1 MRLVVA
7 DCSVDYSGRLSA
19 HLPPARRLLVVKS
32 DGTVI
37 VHGDRGHKALNWM
50 SPPCTIL
57 ERPDAWTVTGAR
69 GERLEIA
76 ISAIHLDTTLDLG
89 AEPGL
94 RKVGSETEL
103 QWLLAQSPDAIGPG
117 LRLVAR
123 EFPTDLG
130 PIDLLLRDESGA
142 AIAVEVKRVGELGA
156 VEQLS
161 RYLER
166 LDHDPTLAPVRG
178 IIVAQT
184 IKPQT
189 RVLAKAR
196 GIECVEVDFDRLAG
210 RVVRDPTLF

>member
-1 MRLVVA
+1 VRLIIA
-7 DCSVDYSGRLSA
+7 DCSVDYSGRLAA
-19 HLPPARRLLVVKS
+19 HLPTARRLIVVKA

-37 VHGDRGHKALNWM
+37 IHGDRGHKALNWM

-57 ERPDAWTVTGAR
+57 ERADGWTVTDAK

-76 ISAIHLDTTLDLG
+76 IEAKHLDTTEELG

-94 RKVGSETEL
+94 QKSGSETEL
-103 QWLLAQSPDAIGPG
+103 QWLLAQAPHEIGPG
-117 LRLVAR
+117 FRLVAR

-130 PIDLLLRDESGA
+130 PVDLLLRDEAGA
-142 AIAVEVKRVGELGA
+142 TIAVEIKRVGELAA

-166 LDHDPTLAPVRG
+166 LNRDPTLAPVRG
-178 IIVAQT
+178 VIAAQT

-189 RVLAKAR
+189 RVLAGSR
-196 GIECVEVDFDRLAG
+196 GIDCVEIDFDRLAG
-210 RVVRDPTLF
+210 RVIRDPTLF

>member
-19 HLPPARRLLVVKS
+19 HLPPARRLLVVKA

-57 ERPDAWTVTGAR
+57 ERPDAWTVTGAH
-69 GERLEIA
+69 GERLDIT
-76 ISAIHLDTTLDLG
+76 ITAIHLDTTIDLG

-94 RKVGSETEL
+94 RKTGSETDL
-103 QWLLAQSPDAIGPG
+103 QWLLAQSPDAIAPG

-130 PIDLLLRDESGA
+130 PVDLLLRDSDGA
-142 AIAVEVKRVGELGA
+142 TVAVEVKRVGELAA

-166 LDHDPTLAPVRG
+166 LNRDASLAPVRG
-178 IIVAQT
+178 MLVAQT

-189 RVLAKAR
+189 RVLAEAR
-196 GIECVEVDFDRLAG
+196 GIGWVEVDFDRLAG

>member
-7 DCSVDYSGRLSA
+7 DCSVDYSGRLAA
-19 HLPPARRLLVVKS
+19 HLPPARRLLVVKA

-69 GERLEIA
+69 GERLEIV
-76 ISAIHLDTTLDLG
+76 ITAIHLDTTLDLG

-94 RKVGSETEL
+94 RKMGSETEL

-130 PIDLLLRDESGA
+130 PVDLLLRDEAGA
-142 AIAVEVKRVGELGA
+142 AVAVEVKRVGELAA

>member
-7 DCSVDYSGRLSA
+7 DCSVDYTGRLSA

-57 ERPDAWTVTGAR
+57 ERPDGWTVTGAR
-69 GERLEIA
+69 GEKLEIA
-76 ISAIHLDTTLDLG
+76 ITAIHHDTTLDLG
-89 AEPGL
+89 IEPGL
-94 RKVGSETEL
+94 RKVGSETDL
-103 QWLLAQSPDAIGPG
+103 QWLLAQSPDAIAPG

-123 EFPTDLG
+123 EFPTDVG
-130 PIDLLLRDESGA
+130 PVDLLLRDASGA
-142 AIAVEVKRVGELGA
+142 ALAVEVKRVGELAA

-166 LDHDPTLAPVRG
+166 LNLDPTLAPVRG
-178 IIVAQT
+178 VIVAQT
-184 IKPQT
+184 IRPQT
-189 RVLAKAR
+189 RVLAQAR
-196 GIECVEVDFDRLAG
+196 GIGCVEVDFDRLAG

>member
-7 DCSVDYSGRLSA
+7 DCSVDYTGRLSA
-19 HLPPARRLLVVKS
+19 HLPPARRLLIVKA

-37 VHGDRGHKALNWM
+37 VHADGGHKALNWM

-57 ERPDAWTVTGAR
+57 ERADSWTVTGAK
-69 GERLEIA
+69 GEQLQIA
-76 ISAIHLDTTLDLG
+76 ITAIHLDTTVDLG
-89 AEPGL
+89 LEPGL
-94 RKVGSETEL
+94 RKTGSETEL
-103 QWLLAQSPDAIGPG
+103 QWLLAQSPDSIAPG

-130 PIDLLLRDESGA
+130 PVDLLLRDGDDA
-142 AIAVEVKRVGELGA
+142 TVAVEVKRIGELAA

-166 LDHDPTLAPVRG
+166 LNRDSSLAPVRG
-178 IIVAQT
+178 MLVAQV

-189 RVLAKAR
+189 RVLAEAR
-196 GIECVEVDFDRLAG
+196 GIGWVEVDFDSLAG
-210 RVVRDPTLF
+210 RVIRDPTLF

>member
-1 MRLVVA
+1 VRLVVA
-7 DCSVDYSGRLSA
+7 DCSVDYTGRLSA
-19 HLPPARRLLVVKS
+19 HLPPARRLLVVKA

-57 ERPDAWTVTGAR
+57 ERTEGWTVTGSK
-69 GERLEIA
+69 GERLEIS
-76 ISAIHLDTTLDLG
+76 INAIHLDTSVDLG
-89 AEPGL
+89 SEPGL
-94 RKVGSETEL
+94 RKTGSETDL
-103 QWLLAQSPDAIGPG
+103 QWLLAQSPDAIAPG

-130 PIDLLLRDESGA
+130 PVDLLLRDADGA
-142 AIAVEVKRVGELGA
+142 TIAVEVKRVGELAA

-166 LDHDPTLAPVRG
+166 LNRDASLSPVRG
-178 IIVAQT
+178 LLVAQT

-189 RVLAKAR
+189 RVLAEAR
-196 GIECVEVDFDRLAG
+196 GIGCVEVDFDRLAG

>member
-1 MRLVVA
+1 VRLVVA

-19 HLPPARRLLVVKS
+19 HLPHARRLLVVKA

-57 ERPDAWTVTGAR
+57 ERPDAWTVTGAK

-94 RKVGSETEL
+94 RKTGSETDL
-103 QWLLAQSPDAIGPG
+103 QWLLAQSPDAIAPG

-130 PIDLLLRDESGA
+130 PVDLLLRDA
-142 AIAVEVKRVGELGA
+142 AGQTVAVEVKRVGELAA

-161 RYLER
+161 RYMER
-166 LDHDPTLAPVRG
+166 LNRDASLAPVRG
-178 IIVAQT
+178 MLVAQT

-189 RVLAKAR
+189 RVLAEAR
-196 GIECVEVDFDRLAG
+196 GIGWVEVDFDRLAG
-210 RVVRDPTLF
+210 NVVRDPTLF

>member
-7 DCSVDYSGRLSA
+7 DCSVDYTGRLSA

-57 ERPDAWTVTGAR
+57 ERTDGWTVGGAR
-69 GERLEIA
+69 GERLEIS
-76 ISAIHLDTTLDLG
+76 ITEIHLDTTLDLG
-89 AEPGL
+89 TEPGL
-94 RKVGSETEL
+94 RKVGSETDL

-130 PIDLLLRDESGA
+130 PVDLLLRDASGA
-142 AIAVEVKRVGELGA
+142 ALAVEVKRVGELAA

-166 LDHDPTLAPVRG
+166 LNRDASLAPVRG
-178 IIVAQT
+178 VIVAQT

-189 RVLAKAR
+189 RVLAQSR
-196 GIECVEVDFDRLAG
+196 GIDCVEVDFDRLAG

>member
-7 DCSVDYSGRLSA
+7 DCSVDYTGRLSA
-19 HLPPARRLLVVKS
+19 HLPPARRLLVVKA

-57 ERPDAWTVTGAR
+57 ERPEGWTVTGAKS
-69 GERLEIA
+69 ERLEIA
-76 ISAIHLDTTLDLG
+76 ITAKHLDTTLDLG

-94 RKVGSETEL
+94 QKTGRETEL
-103 QWLLAQSPDAIGPG
+103 QWLLARSPDAIEPG

-130 PIDLLLRDESGA
+130 PIDLLLRDARGGA
-142 AIAVEVKRVGELGA
+142 LAVEVKRVGELAA

-166 LDHDPTLAPVRG
+166 LNQDPSLAPVRG
-178 IIVAQT
+178 ALVAQT

-189 RVLAKAR
+189 RVLARAR
-196 GIECVEVDFDRLAG
+196 GVECVEVDFDTLAG
-210 RVVRDPTLF
+210 RVARDPTLF

>member
-1 MRLVVA
+1 MRLVVV
-7 DCSVDYSGRLSA
+7 DCSIQYTGRLTA
-19 HLPPARRLLVVKS
+19 HLPPARRLLVVKA

-69 GERLEIA
+69 GERLEIT
-76 ISAIHLDTTLDLG
+76 ITEIHLDTTLDLG
-89 AEPGL
+89 PEPGL
-94 RKVGSETEL
+94 RKVGGETDL
-103 QWLLAQSPDAIGPG
+103 QWLLAQSPDAIAPG

-130 PIDLLLRDESGA
+130 PVDLLLRDADGTA
-142 AIAVEVKRVGELGA
+142 VAVEIKRVGELAA

-166 LDHDPTLAPVRG
+166 LNR
-178 IIVAQT
+178 
-184 IKPQT
+184 
-189 RVLAKAR
+189 
-196 GIECVEVDFDRLAG
+196 
-210 RVVRDPTLF
+210 

>member
-7 DCSVDYSGRLSA
+7 DCSIEYTGRLSS
-19 HLPPARRLLVVKS
+19 HLPPARRLLVVKA

-57 ERPDAWTVTGAR
+57 ERPDAWTVTSAK

-76 ISAIHLDTTLDLG
+76 VSRIHFDSTLDLG

-94 RKVGSETEL
+94 RKTGSETEL
-103 QWLLAQSPDAIGPG
+103 QWLLAQSPDAIAPG

-130 PIDLLLRDESGA
+130 PVDLLLRDVDGGTLV
-142 AIAVEVKRVGELGA
+142 VEVKRVGELAA
-156 VEQLS
+156 VEQLT
-161 RYLER
+161 RYVER
-166 LDHDPTLAPVRG
+166 LGADPSLAPVRG
-178 IIVAQT
+178 VLVAQT

-189 RVLAKAR
+189 RVLATAR
-196 GIECVEVDFDRLAG
+196 GIDCVEVDFESLAG
-210 RVVRDPTLF
+210 RIVRDPTLF

>member
-7 DCSVDYSGRLSA
+7 DCSVEYTGRLSA
-19 HLPPARRLLVVKS
+19 HLPVARRLLVVKA

-50 SPPCTIL
+50 APPCTIL
-57 ERPDAWTVTGAR
+57 ERREAWTVTGAR

-76 ISAIHLDTTLDLG
+76 IAQVHLDTTIDLG

-94 RKVGSETEL
+94 RKTGSETDL
-103 QWLLAQSPDAIGPG
+103 QWLLAQSPDAIVLGS
-117 LRLVAR
+117 RLVAR

-130 PIDLLLRDESGA
+130 PVDLLLRDADGA
-142 AIAVEVKRVGELGA
+142 AIAVEVKRVGELAA

-166 LDHDPTLAPVRG
+166 LNRDASLAPVRG
-178 IIVAQT
+178 VLVAQT
-184 IKPQT
+184 IKQQT
-189 RVLAKAR
+189 RVLARAR
-196 GIECVEVDFDRLAG
+196 DIECVEIDFERLAG

>member
-1 MRLVVA
+1 VRLIIA
-7 DCSVDYSGRLSA
+7 DCSVDYTGRLSA
-19 HLPPARRLLVVKS
+19 HLPMARRLLVVKA

-37 VHGDRGHKALNWM
+37 IHGDRGHKALNWM

-57 ERPDAWTVTGAR
+57 ERPEGWTVTDAK

-76 ISAIHLDTTLDLG
+76 IAEKHLDTTVELG

-94 RKVGSETEL
+94 QKTGSETEL
-103 QWLLAQSPDAIGPG
+103 QWLLAQNPDEIAPG
-117 LRLVAR
+117 LRLVTR

-130 PIDLLLRDESGA
+130 PVDLLLRDPDGRTV
-142 AIAVEVKRVGELGA
+142 AVEIKRVGELPA

-166 LDHDPTLAPVRG
+166 LNQDPTLAPVRG
-178 IIVAQT
+178 IIAAQT

-189 RVLAKAR
+189 RVLARSR
-196 GIECVEVDFDRLAG
+196 GIDCVEVDFDRLAG
-210 RVVRDPTLF
+210 RAIRDPTLF

>member
-7 DCSVDYSGRLSA
+7 DCSVDYSGRLAA
-19 HLPPARRLLVVKS
+19 HLPPARRLLVVKA

-57 ERPDAWTVTGAR
+57 ERPEAWTVTGGR
-69 GERLEIA
+69 GERLEIT
-76 ISAIHLDTTLDLG
+76 ITAIHLDTTLDLG

-94 RKVGSETEL
+94 RKVGSETDL

-130 PIDLLLRDESGA
+130 PVDLLLRDGTGA
-142 AIAVEVKRVGELGA
+142 AVAVEVKRVGELAA

-166 LDHDPTLAPVRG
+166 LDRDPTLAPVRG

>member
-7 DCSVDYSGRLSA
+7 DCSVAYTGRLSA
-19 HLPPARRLLVVKS
+19 HLPPARRLLIVKA

-50 SPPCTIL
+50 SPPCSIL
-57 ERPDAWTVTGAR
+57 ERPDGWTVTGAR

-76 ISAIHLDTTLDLG
+76 ITEIHHDTTHELG

-130 PIDLLLRDESGA
+130 PVDLLMRDASGGA
-142 AIAVEVKRVGELGA
+142 LAVEVKRVGELAA

-166 LDHDPTLAPVRG
+166 LNRDASLAPVRG
-178 IIVAQT
+178 VLAAQT

-189 RVLAKAR
+189 RVLARAR
-196 GIECVEVDFDRLAG
+196 GIDCVEVDFDRLAG

>member
-1 MRLVVA
+1 VRLIIA
-7 DCSVDYSGRLSA
+7 DCSVDYLGRLSA
-19 HLPPARRLLVVKS
+19 HLPMARRLIVVKA

-37 VHGDRGHKALNWM
+37 IHGDRGHKALSWM
-50 SPPCTIL
+50 SPPCAIL
-57 ERPDAWTVTGAR
+57 ERADAWTVTDSK

-76 ISAIHLDTTLDLG
+76 IGAKHLDTTLGLG

-94 RKVGSETEL
+94 QKTGSEAEL
-103 QWLLAQSPDAIGPG
+103 QELLAARPEEIGPG

-130 PIDLLLRDESGA
+130 PVDLLLREESGA
-142 AIAVEVKRVGELGA
+142 TIAVEIKRVAELAA

-166 LDHDPTLAPVRG
+166 LNQDPTLAPVRG
-178 IIVAQT
+178 MLAAQT

-189 RVLAKAR
+189 RVLARSR
-196 GIECVEVDFDRLAG
+196 GIDCVEIDFDRLAG
-210 RVVRDPTLF
+210 RAVRDPTLF

>member
-7 DCSVDYSGRLSA
+7 DCSVDYTGRLSA

-37 VHGDRGHKALNWM
+37 IHGDRGHKALNWM

-57 ERPDAWTVTGAR
+57 ERPDGWTVTGAS
-69 GERLEIA
+69 GEKLEIA
-76 ISAIHLDTTLDLG
+76 ITAIHHDTTLELG
-89 AEPGL
+89 IEPGL
-94 RKVGSETEL
+94 RKVGSKTDL
-103 QWLLAQSPDAIGPG
+103 QWLLAQSPDAIAPG

-130 PIDLLLRDESGA
+130 PVDLLLRDASGGA
-142 AIAVEVKRVGELGA
+142 LAVEVKRVGELAA

-166 LDHDPTLAPVRG
+166 LNRDPTLAPVRG
-178 IIVAQT
+178 VIVAQT

-189 RVLAKAR
+189 RVLAQAR
-196 GIECVEVDFDRLAG
+196 GIDCIEVDFDRLAG